1 MKRQDI
7 ILLQQVRGYPSVTIT
22 LPTHRTSP
30 ENKQDPI
37 RLRNLIKQADER
49 LLKEFSRRE
58 VQPIL
63 DRLAGLAEGID
74 FRYVLDGLA
83 LFVNRDVGHVYRL
96 PFTIRERLVVDE
108 TFLTRDLVF
117 AMNRTPRYW
126 TLVLSEKPT
135 RLYEGTLDNL
145 IEVNEGGFPM
155 THEGPG
161 GEAPLPGGTGIN
173 KSAHRD
179 ERHRQFF
186 RQIDAALKTFMA
198 GDPLPL
204 ALVGVERHIAF
215 YREITGHADAIIAGV
230 TGSHDKTPPHDLARL
245 VWPAVEA
252 GLLEKRLEIS
262 SELEKAAGERKLVST
277 IGEIWRLAGE
287 GRGRILLVEEG
298 FHYPG
303 RVDDGGTNLLPA
315 DDPAAPGVIDDAVDE
330 IIETVLLK
338 QGRVVFL
345 PDGHLAEH
353 QRIALILRY

>member
-7 ILLQQVRGYPSVTIT
+7 LLLQKIAGYPSVTIT

-37 RLRNLIKQADER
+37 RLGNLIKQADER
-49 LLKEFSRRE
+49 LLKEFGRRE

-63 DRLAGLAEGID
+63 DRLTGIADRLD
-74 FRYVLDGLA
+74 FRHSLDGLA

-96 PFTIRERLVVDE
+96 PFSVKERVVVDK

-135 RLYEGTLDNL
+135 RFYEGTLDNL
-145 IEVNEGGFPM
+145 IEVEEGGFPM

-161 GEAPLPGGTGIN
+161 GEAPLPAGMGIS

-186 RQIDAALKTFMA
+186 RRVDAALKSFIA
-198 GDPLPL
+198 EDPLPV
-204 ALVGVERHIAF
+204 ALVAVERYLAF
-215 YREITGHADAIIAGV
+215 YREITDHQGSIIAEIE
-230 TGSHDKTPPHDLARL
+230 GSHDKTPPHDLAKL

-252 GLLEKRLEIS
+252 GLEKKRLAVT
-262 SELEKAAGERKLVST
+262 SELEKAAGGRKLAST
-277 IGEIWRLAGE
+277 LGDVWRLAHE
-287 GRGRILLVEEG
+287 GRGRLLLVEEG
-298 FHYPG
+298 FHFPA
-303 RVDDGGTNLLPA
+303 RVDGNGMNLVPA
-315 DDPAAPGVIDDAVDE
+315 EDPTEPGVMDDAVDE
-330 IIETVLLK
+330 IIEAVLAR

-345 PDGHLAEH
+345 PASHLSEH

>member
-7 ILLQQVRGYPSVTIT
+7 LLLQKIKGYPSVTIT

-49 LLKEFSRRE
+49 LLKEFGKRE

-63 DRLAGLAEGID
+63 NRLTGLADGID
-74 FRYVLDGLA
+74 FRYSLDGLA
-83 LFVNRDVGHVYRL
+83 LFVNRDVGHVYHL
-96 PFTIRERLVVDE
+96 PFSVKERLVVDE

-135 RLYEGTLDNL
+135 RLYEGTLGNL
-145 IEVNEGGFPM
+145 IEVEEGGFPM

-161 GEAPLPGGTGIN
+161 GEAPLPGGAGIN

-186 RQIDAALKTFMA
+186 RQVDAGLKPFLA
-198 GDPLPL
+198 EDPLPV
-204 ALVGVERHIAF
+204 ALVAVERYLAF
-215 YREITGHADAIIAGV
+215 YKEMTDNKNAIVAEV
-230 TGSHDKTPPHDLARL
+230 EGSHDKTPPHDLAKL

-252 GLLEKRLEIS
+252 GLEKKRLEVT

-277 IGEIWRLAGE
+277 IGEVWRLAQE
-287 GRGRILLVEEG
+287 GRGRILLVEES
-298 FHYPG
+298 FHSPG
-303 RVDDGGTNLLPA
+303 RVDKSGLNLVPA
-315 DDPAAPGVIDDAVDE
+315 EDPAEPGVMDDAVDE
-330 IIETVLLK
+330 IIEAVLAR

-345 PDGHLAEH
+345 PDGHLSEH